1 MPDID
6 KEKIINRILQDTI
19 FKRSEKYSKLLLYL
33 AECSQKQYL
42 PSESDI
48 AAQIF
53 ERNQDFDPTTDASV
67 RVFMW
72 KLRKKIDDY
81 YKNKGKHDKVQLTIP
96 KRQYS
101 LELVEKSYKGK
112 VIKQILPFVSLVVIF
127 ALSILLLVLF
137 IKYREIKKIVPV
149 NTLNGKN
156 NFIFR
161 DFINDE
167 KPTILAIGHV
177 FTYCEYQDE
186 TNSFRIVRNR
196 LINSEADLSTYMS
209 EYNIPE
215 ENIWMPTWEI
225 VPQNTLRYIDM
236 IQSIFPL
243 TSRSSLA
250 VMSSLKFEWSELLDN
265 HIIYIGHFH
274 NLGKLAQFYQS
285 KHFYSHSQTI
295 DYSVLKSKLAENKKS
310 NAPPEK
316 NKVQT
321 ALDNQI
327 DVLFSLYHQNTQN
340 ASITNEYNFV
350 YNKKTNYVKDYVI
363 LTKLLGPNSNNI
375 LFIISFHQLGRLKVI
390 KMLTDPVQMKKFEDQ
405 IRTLAPSMPE
415 HFEMLIEVKGYKE
428 TAMEMNILH
437 LYPAES
443 QFYLDNENIEP

>member
-1 MPDID
+1 MTNLD
-6 KEKIINRILQDTI
+6 KEKIVNRILQDPI
-19 FKRSEKYSKLLLYL
+19 FKRREKYSKLLLYL

-48 AAQIF
+48 AAQIY

-67 RVFMW
+67 RVLMW

-101 LELVEKSYKGK
+101 LELVEKSNKGK
-112 VIKQILPFVSLVVIF
+112 IIKQFLPFVSLVVIF
-127 ALSILLLVLF
+127 ALSILLLILF
-137 IKYREIKKIVPV
+137 IKYREIKKTVPE
-149 NTLNGKN
+149 NTFNDNN

-167 KPTILAIGHV
+167 KPTILAIGHI

-215 ENIWMPTWEI
+215 KNIWLPTWEI
-225 VPQNTLRYIDM
+225 VPKNTLRYLNR
-236 IQSIFPL
+236 IQSIFPM
-243 TSRSSLA
+243 TSRSSLSIL
-250 VMSSLKFEWSELLDN
+250 SSLELEWSELLDH

-285 KHFYSHSQTI
+285 KYFYSFSQIT
-295 DYSVLKSKLAENKKS
+295 DYSELKAKLAENMK
-310 NAPPEK
+310 NNPHPEE

-321 ALDNQI
+321 ALNNQT
-327 DVLFSLYHQNTQN
+327 DVLFSLYHQNTLN
-340 ASITNEYNFV
+340 DSINNTYNFV

-363 LTKLLGPNSNNI
+363 LTKLLGPNSNNM
-375 LFIISFHQLGRLKVI
+375 LFIISFHQIGRLKVI
-390 KMLTDPVQMKKFEDQ
+390 NMLADPVQIKKFEDQ
-405 IRTLAPSMPE
+405 IRTLLPSMPNY
-415 HFEMLIEVKGYKE
+415 FEMLIEVKGYKE

-443 QFYLDNENIEP
+443 QFYLDNENIKP